1 MLRLGLCCI
10 FRHEP
15 IKFRTTTAMSL
26 RNMSRRNALEKIS
39 GLCMHNALSL
49 NDALAYCNNH
59 RIGAFRISSGILPLR
74 THPHLGYAIDELP
87 EATQIRALFSK
98 CHKFALNNNIRTTF
112 HPDQFVVLNSPRP
125 DVVDSSIAEL
135 EHHGEMAELIGA
147 DVINIHAGGAYG
159 DKEKALDRLVIG
171 INRLSSRVRGRLT
184 LENDDKS
191 YTPVDLLP
199 LCWREEIPLVYDVH
213 HHRRLPGGASIEEV
227 TEAALLT
234 WNREPLFHISSPL
247 NGWDGKFTERHHDFI
262 DVKDFPEAWRGLRI
276 TVEVEAKAK
285 EVAVEKLQIELNN
298 QRIRN

>member
-1 MLRLGLCCI
+1 MVRLGLCCI

-26 RNMSRRNALEKIS
+26 RKISRPNALNKIS
-39 GLCMHNALSL
+39 ELCIHNALSL
-49 NDALAYCNNH
+49 NDALLYCQDH
-59 RIGAFRISSGILPLR
+59 GVGAFRISSGILPLR
-74 THPHLGYAIDELP
+74 THPHLGYTIDELP
-87 EATQIRALFSK
+87 GATQIRTLFGK

-112 HPDQFVVLNSPRP
+112 HPDQFVVLNSPRL
-125 DVVDSSIAEL
+125 DVVDSSIVEL

-159 DKEKALDRLVIG
+159 DKEKALERLVTG
-171 INRLSSRVRGRLT
+171 INRLSNRVRERLT

-191 YTPVDLLP
+191 YAPVDLLP
-199 LCWREEIPLVYDVH
+199 LCWREGIPLVYDVH
-213 HHRRLPGGASIEEV
+213 HHRCLPDGASIDDV

-247 NGWDGKFTERHHDFI
+247 NGWNGKFPERHHDFI
-262 DVKDFPEAWRGLRI
+262 DIKDFPKVWRKLNI

-285 EVAVEKLQIELNN
+285 EVAVAKLQTELNN
-298 QRIRN
+298 SRIKK